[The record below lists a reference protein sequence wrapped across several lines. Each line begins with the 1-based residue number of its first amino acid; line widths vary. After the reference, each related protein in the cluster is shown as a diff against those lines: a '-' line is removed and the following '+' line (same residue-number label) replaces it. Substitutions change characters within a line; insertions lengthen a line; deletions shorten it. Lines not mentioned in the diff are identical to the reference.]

1 MNAETLE
8 KANRIQRT
16 IDDCNKELEE
26 LNKGCK
32 IVVYEKGRVDIS
44 YKAEWYTKIGP
55 DWFAKKIH
63 DALYEYRSVLTSK
76 RDNLQTQFE
85 NL

>member
-8 KANRIQRT
+8 KANRIQRY

-26 LNKGCK
+26 LNKGCR
-32 IVVYEKGRVDIS
+32 IVYEKGRVEIV
-44 YKAEWYTKIGP
+44 YKAEWYAKTAP
-55 DWFAKKIH
+55 DWFAQKIH
-63 DALYEYRSVLTSK
+63 DALYEYRSVLTST
-76 RDNLQTQFE
+76 RDNLQTQLE